1 MSDLSA
7 VRYEAE
13 SAVEQVSTS
22 WVDEARTFFA
32 GFLFTALV
40 TVVGAAL
47 VTVALVV
54 GVVGAP
60 IIAAGVAYAIYRSRR
75 AAKVRAFAT

>member
-60 IIAAGVAYAIYRSRR
+60 IIAAVVAYAIYRSRR